1 MKKKIVSVVL
11 AMCTCFSLVACGGSN
26 SGAGCRFYAA
36 TGDSGLRRGRT
47 CYAGWL

>member
-26 SGAGCRFYAA
+26 SGAD
-36 TGDSGLRRGRT
+36 TQDVDST
-47 CYAGWL
+47 QPQETQCSA